1 MKDNENLLQKSSIK
15 GLDKRLSIVMDYL
28 LRKDPILYKTK
39 TNVAEAVGFPRT
51 NFSAALKGEEK
62 YLTDNIV
69 NKFVLAFPELSKD
82 WLLTGEGEMLKGDG
96 VGKRMKEP
104 SVQPVPEENYM
115 MVEYEDLS
123 VKAGLL
129 GGSDINILPEK
140 KTRLVPRE
148 YAKGYYLVVSVS
160 GNSMDDG
167 TKRSLSD
174 GEEILIR
181 QFEDRMEN
189 LPIRNKLFV
198 IVTNEGAVVKQVKNI
213 NKEEKKITCHSF
225 NPQWEDYTIE
235 FSDVL
240 QIFIVEKKVSSK
252 IVF

>member
-1 MKDNENLLQKSSIK
+1 
-15 GLDKRLSIVMDYL
+15 
-28 LRKDPILYKTK
+28 
-39 TNVAEAVGFPRT
+39 
-51 NFSAALKGEEK
+51 
-62 YLTDNIV
+62 
-69 NKFVLAFPELSKD
+69 
-82 WLLTGEGEMLKGDG
+82 
-96 VGKRMKEP
+96 
-104 SVQPVPEENYM
+104 
-115 MVEYEDLS
+115 
-123 VKAGLL
+123 
-129 GGSDINILPEK
+129 
-140 KTRLVPRE
+140 
-148 YAKGYYLVVSVS
+148 
-160 GNSMDDG
+160 MDDG

>member
-1 MKDNENLLQKSSIK
+1 MKEI
-15 GLDKRLSIVMDYL
+15 
-28 LRKDPILYKTK
+28 TK
-39 TNVAEAVGFPRT
+39 TNNSKDRLESILEYLKISANKFSKEIGHDNNVKIQHIKSGRNEISEDVALDIENRYSEF
-51 NFSAALKGEEK
+51 NYLWILKGK
-62 YLTDNIV
+62 GT
-69 NKFVLAFPELSKD
+69 
-82 WLLTGEGEMLKGDG
+82 MLKGDG
-96 VGKRMKEP
+96 AGKRMKEP

>member
-1 MKDNENLLQKSSIK
+1 MDFRGRLKYIISYLKSNKHIETQKELGFNMGFETESGFSQVVNGKVPFSETLYSKFETLYPFIN
-15 GLDKRLSIVMDYL
+15 VEW
-28 LRKDPILYKTK
+28 LR
-39 TNVAEAVGFPRT
+39 
-51 NFSAALKGEEK
+51 
-62 YLTDNIV
+62 
-69 NKFVLAFPELSKD
+69 
-82 WLLTGEGEMLKGDG
+82 TGEGEMLKGDG